1 MFIFDWFLAKKINT
15 LRMAKSTMSS
25 FVRYGEAGG
34 VAKFWRFQHVFLF
47 IKSNFDVP
55 DNQLAMKTLMSHQKS
70 ILQNQCV
77 YTPPTLSHL
86 ERFPTHL
93 RGRHLLFKLYKFLVF
108 LCYGG
113 SRLNEFIQN
122 CWQNLKG
129 TFSLILHW

>member
-1 MFIFDWFLAKKINT
+1 MGKRAGWQNYEDFNMF
-15 LRMAKSTMSS
+15 
-25 FVRYGEAGG
+25 
-34 VAKFWRFQHVFLF
+34 FLF

-122 CWQNLKG
+122 C
-129 TFSLILHW
+129 